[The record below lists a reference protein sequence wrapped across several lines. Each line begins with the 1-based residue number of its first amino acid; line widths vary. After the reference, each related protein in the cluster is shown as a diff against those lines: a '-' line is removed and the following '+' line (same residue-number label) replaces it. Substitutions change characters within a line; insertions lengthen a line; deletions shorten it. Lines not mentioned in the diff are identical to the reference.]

1 MCQHWDVNARQ
12 FARLLGAAVV
22 TTWAAL
28 LSAPILCRDL
38 LDAYNHDQEYSVRQA
53 ADDKFLGGP
62 GLPVVAVSASSV
74 GSSAAGW
81 YGLSEAMLRTNA
93 REAATGSQRNNPG
106 AALAHVLDE
115 IGTKHIDNGFAAI
128 TVMVWSEALRSP
140 ALAAQLAALR
150 GEMGAYYGGLATDIR
165 LPTGVPG
172 ESFATVL
179 GSISAGFILQLA
191 LFGPDAA
198 EDLPAT
204 ARALWPAAK
213 ARSVRSP
220 VTTRSNTQTR

>member
-1 MCQHWDVNARQ
+1 VPLPRN
-12 FARLLGAAVV
+12 
-22 TTWAAL
+22 
-28 LSAPILCRDL
+28 PI
-38 LDAYNHDQEYSVRQA
+38 SV
-53 ADDKFLGGP
+53 L
-62 GLPVVAVSASSV
+62 
-74 GSSAAGW
+74 
-81 YGLSEAMLRTNA
+81 
-93 REAATGSQRNNPG
+93 REAATGPHRSSPG

-115 IGTKHIDNGFAAI
+115 IRAKHIDNGFAAI
-128 TVMVWSEALRSP
+128 TVMVWSEALRNP
-140 ALAAQLAALR
+140 ALAAQLTALR
-150 GEMGAYYGGLATDIR
+150 DEMGAYYGGLATDIR

-220 VTTRSNTQTR
+220 GNHALKEAGPLKE